1 MVWNTSPYVLVET
14 EELVQH
20 GQNFMMKEF
29 LRCTL
34 WSLWWL
40 NLGALL
46 VHTPDNCHLFPQRI
60 LHLIFFS
67 IDNFM
72 PMSFLHL
79 FSKRAKYALVF
90 SSFSQV
96 FSTCLRQLSGT
107 PWSLPRLLFPQSLGR
122 GGDPRQLAGEDVCE
136 NFEII
141 STLSLF
147 WAVTRIFLHFLF
159 LCVLV

>member
-1 MVWNTSPYVLVET
+1 MVWNTSPYILVET
-14 EELVQH
+14 EELVLH

-46 VHTPDNCHLFPQRI
+46 VHTPDNCHFSHQRI

-90 SSFSQV
+90 SLSFLHMFATIIRNALVSSSASLS
-96 FSTCLRQLSGT
+96 STSGT
-107 PWSLPRLLFPQSLGR
+107 WWRSSAACWGR
-122 GGDPRQLAGEDVCE
+122 CL
-136 NFEII
+136 
-141 STLSLF
+141 
-147 WAVTRIFLHFLF
+147 
-159 LCVLV
+159 

>member
-1 MVWNTSPYVLVET
+1 M
-14 EELVQH
+14 
-20 GQNFMMKEF
+20 
-29 LRCTL
+29 
-34 WSLWWL
+34 
-40 NLGALL
+40 GALL
-46 VHTPDNCHLFPQRI
+46 VHTPDNCHFSHQRI

-141 STLSLF
+141 LTLSLF
-147 WAVTRIFLHFLF
+147 LGGDSYIFSFSF
-159 LCVLV
+159 SLCIGVGTGCF